1 MVAAN
6 HGEKSV
12 ECESPETLGACVTNW
27 NGDSESRVSD
37 GRGQLSGWVQAR
49 VMWLQP
55 RVRERESGVG
65 QTELMSVKITLL
77 WHVTMGSWGSRLWPA
92 PYDHYQTN
100 VLSSHHKYICE
111 VVQFLHNV
119 CHKNID
125 KRGTPL
131 WAWGVA
137 LCLTIAEKWQAAR
150 SPHTSDSETWWA
162 PDPGADMSPALVTGW
177 LVIEWQKR
185 DLFSD
190 FKIIQICLMLESCW
204 VMFDAKVSNHDCF
217 TSEES

>member
-1 MVAAN
+1 MSPSQGDVTAA
-6 HGEKSV
+6 KSERAR
-12 ECESPETLGACVTNW
+12 ECYDMWQWVM
-27 NGDSESRVSD
+27 
-37 GRGQLSGWVQAR
+37 GW
-49 VMWLQP
+49 
-55 RVRERESGVG
+55 
-65 QTELMSVKITLL
+65 
-77 WHVTMGSWGSRLWPA
+77 SRLWPA
-92 PYDHYQTN
+92 QCDHYQTN

-190 FKIIQICLMLESCW
+190 FKIIQICLMLESRW
-204 VMFDAKVSNHDCF
+204 VMFDAKFSKPWLFYIWGEFSDPV
-217 TSEES
+217 